1 MGFLPFRQQALYAFE
16 GFTLADGHARILR
29 PRKAILRIARTR
41 VLRLRKAI
49 LRIARTRFLR
59 LRKAILRIAR
69 TRFLRLRS
77 ASTRS
82 QGHIR
87 AVAPRGL

>member
-29 PRKAILRIARTR
+29 PRDPIARKAILRIARTR
-41 VLRLRKAI
+41 V
-49 LRIARTRFLR
+49 
-59 LRKAILRIAR
+59 
-69 TRFLRLRS
+69 LRLRS

-87 AVAPRGL
+87 AVGPRGL